1 MKASIPFRLLPVL
14 PVAGGVFVASAPGVW
29 WHVAEATM
37 AGPLKDE
44 GFWEDLWNAMLER
57 LQRPV
62 AGVLLDR
69 DDARRIGEP
78 LFLLLL
84 RGHDCPHA
92 AATGAEALEEAAEA
106 SKCHVADERKASGD
120 HDRHRDPAD
129 TRYERNLNLPAL
141 KERRADGR
149 FSHPEWSLLDRFL
162 RPFGFQ
168 ILRRKGLGDE
178 DGEEVF
184 NDTFASLAVAAA
196 EKKRAP
202 IEELI
207 VFEEIIPNFCRRIG
221 FRAID
226 AVRKRSTLKAR
237 PDHLDSLEAMA
248 TEEGTPVA
256 IADPAVSDRERPD
269 TWRFEEIYAQC
280 KEELNAIEW
289 GLVYDLYVAQHYTVK
304 DLIADPAKLRFLGI
318 DPKQSPATLRR
329 RVEDIVNPAL
339 ERLADALS
347 A

>member
-1 MKASIPFRLLPVL
+1 MKTSIPFRPLPVL
-14 PVAGGVFVASAPGVW
+14 PVAGGVFVAARPAVW
-29 WHVAEATM
+29 WHGADATM
-37 AGPLKDE
+37 AEPVHNE
-44 GFWEDLWNAMLER
+44 VFWEDLWNAMLER

-69 DDARRIGEP
+69 DSARRIGEP
-78 LFLLLL
+78 LLLRLV
-84 RGHDCPHA
+84 RGHDGAHA
-92 AATGAEALEEAAEA
+92 AATGAEALEEATEA
-106 SKCHVADERKASGD
+106 SKCHVADERRASD
-120 HDRHRDPAD
+120 DQDRHRDPAD

-141 KERRADGR
+141 QERKSDGR
-149 FSHPEWSLLDRFL
+149 FGHPEWSLLDCFL

-168 ILRRKGLGDE
+168 ILKRKGLTDE

-184 NDTFASLAVAAA
+184 NDTFASLALAAA
-196 EKKRAP
+196 EKKQAP

-237 PDHLDSLEAMA
+237 PDHLDSLEAME

-256 IADPAVSDRERPD
+256 IADPTASDRERPD

-280 KEELNAIEW
+280 KEELTAIEW

-339 ERLADALS
+339 QRLADALS
-347 A
+347 L

>member
-1 MKASIPFRLLPVL
+1 
-14 PVAGGVFVASAPGVW
+14 
-29 WHVAEATM
+29 M
-37 AGPLKDE
+37 AGPVNNE
-44 GFWEDLWNAMLER
+44 AFWEDLWNAMLER

-69 DDARRIGEP
+69 DSARQIGEP
-78 LFLLLL
+78 LLLRLV
-84 RGHDCPHA
+84 RGHDGAHA
-92 AATGAEALEEAAEA
+92 AATSAEALEEATEA
-106 SKCHVADERKASGD
+106 SKCHVADQRNHSGD

-141 KERRADGR
+141 QERKSDGR
-149 FSHPEWSLLDRFL
+149 FGHPEWSMLDRFL

-168 ILRRKGLGDE
+168 ILKRKGLGDE

-184 NDTFASLAVAAA
+184 NDTFASLAIHPP
-196 EKKRAP
+196 EKKQAP
-202 IEELI
+202 IEEII

-226 AVRKRSTLKAR
+226 AVRKRTTLKAR
-237 PDHLDSLEAMA
+237 PYHLDSLEAMES
-248 TEEGTPVA
+248 EEGTPVA
-256 IADPAVSDRERPD
+256 IADPTASDRERPD

-280 KEELNAIEW
+280 KEELTAIEW

-339 ERLADALS
+339 QRLADALS
-347 A
+347 L